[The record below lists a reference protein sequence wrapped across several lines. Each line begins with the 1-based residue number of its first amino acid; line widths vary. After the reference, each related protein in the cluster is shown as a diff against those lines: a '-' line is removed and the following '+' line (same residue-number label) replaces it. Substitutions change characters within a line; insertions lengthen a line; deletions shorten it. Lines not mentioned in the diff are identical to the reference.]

1 MRIALAYIFIVLLW
15 ATTPLAIKWSGEG
28 SDFLFA
34 GTARMTIGVLCLL
47 LILLFRRQRLPWHRS
62 ASLTY
67 VAITVQL
74 YGSML
79 PVYWAAQFIPS
90 GWISVIFGLSPL
102 MTALLAAVY
111 LSERSLGWG
120 KLISYLLG
128 VSGLAIMF
136 SSALQLGNNAVLSI
150 AAVLGSTFLQCA
162 SAVWIKRINSKLP
175 ALSQVTGGLL
185 LSVPLY
191 WITWFIFSGQWPSV
205 VTLVA
210 WLSILYLG
218 VIATVIGFAL
228 YYYLLN
234 KLSATQVALITLIS
248 PLLALLLGRIINQ
261 EPLTA
266 KVAMGT
272 LCILAALLTHSFFEL
287 SMNRLTQST
296 KHNQNVR

>member
-34 GTARMTIGVLCLL
+34 GTARMTIGVLCLF

-272 LCILAALLTHSFFEL
+272 LCILAALLTHSFFEV

>member
-272 LCILAALLTHSFFEL
+272 LCILAALLTHSFLEL
-287 SMNRLTQST
+287 SMNRLSQST